1 MHSMSPE
8 LSLDQILSLAA
19 DGDEQAWRSLVDRY
33 TSRIFGL
40 IVRQCGDR
48 DLAEEVTQATF
59 VKVVKS
65 IGRYSERGRFEPWLF
80 RIAMNHL
87 RDEMRRRK
95 RQAITAG
102 DLESDGDEFS
112 RPGHAAKR
120 TPNGGIEG
128 GGDPV
133 GNASR
138 AEQIGLL
145 RAAINRMTEA
155 DRQILTLRHTAGLT
169 YAQIAETLDE
179 PLGTVLARGH
189 RALAKLQKMMGADQA
204 PKQARRAT
212 GG

>member
-1 MHSMSPE
+1 MQSKSPD
-8 LSLDQILSLAA
+8 LSLDQILTLAA

-59 VKVVKS
+59 VKVVSS

-95 RQAITAG
+95 RQATGA
-102 DLESDGDEFS
+102 
-112 RPGHAAKR
+112 
-120 TPNGGIEG
+120 GGIRGEADGVHDTTAISAG
-128 GGDPV
+128 GIDGGNPV
-133 GNASR
+133 HLASR
-138 AEQIGLL
+138 SEQIGLL
-145 RAAINRMTEA
+145 RAAIERMSEA

-169 YAQIAETLDE
+169 YAQIAETLNE

-189 RALAKLQKMMGADQA
+189 RALGKLQKMMGPDAS
-204 PKQARRAT
+204 PTEARRAAGT
-212 GG
+212 